1 MSIYLEL
8 PDVDKHFPF
17 RSLICGGD
25 ELCYP
30 HWHKEIEMIYV
41 TKGRLNLGINDTPI
55 RMEQGEVQFINGGD
69 VHYFLAS
76 PESERVVLQFDLSL
90 FQELSV
96 TCGNDF
102 SLRDVFTAMEHSSSG
117 WPQETAGRIIRLI
130 ESIYEEDTRRG
141 EGYAYLIKARLF
153 ELLTV
158 IMREVPRN
166 NAGRLPKFSEDSL
179 SQSREMMERLERIF
193 IYVEQHYQEQI
204 TLNEVAGHMGFS
216 PYYFTKLFKK
226 HTGMTFVAFLN
237 EYRLNKAKWILLNE
251 DLPMSAVAEAAGF
264 GSVKTFHHFFKSAT
278 GISPLKYHKTIF
290 GNNRAR
296 MQEESASQDL
306 YD

>member
-1 MSIYLEL
+1 MNIYLEL

-17 RSLICGGD
+17 RSLVCGGD
-25 ELCYP
+25 DLTYP
-30 HWHKEIEMIYV
+30 HWHKEIEIIYV

-55 RMEQGEVQFINGGD
+55 RMEQGEIQFINGGD

-76 PESERVVLQFDLSL
+76 PESERFVIQFDLGL
-90 FQELSV
+90 FQEV
-96 TCGNDF
+96 TALGGNEY
-102 SLRDVFTAMEHSSSG
+102 SLRDLFTEMEQSSSS
-117 WPQETAGRIIRLI
+117 WPEAVATKVIGLL
-130 ESIYEEDTRRG
+130 ESIYEEDTQRR

-158 IMREVPRN
+158 IMREVPKNSSNR
-166 NAGRLPKFSEDSL
+166 GPKFSEDTQI
-179 SQSREMMERLERIF
+179 QSRETLERLERIF
-193 IYVEQHYQEQI
+193 IYVEQHYQEPI

-226 HTGMTFVAFLN
+226 NTGMTFVAFLN

-251 DLPMSAVAEAAGF
+251 NLPMSAVAEAAGF
-264 GSVKTFHHFFKSAT
+264 GSVKTFHHFFKEAT

-290 GNNRAR
+290 RNNRAR
-296 MQEESASQDL
+296 LQEESPSADL
-306 YD
+306 

>member
-76 PESERVVLQFDLSL
+76 PESERVVLQFDLGL
-90 FQELSV
+90 FQELAA
-96 TCGNDF
+96 TCGTDF
-102 SLRDVFTAMEHSSSG
+102 SLREVFTVMEHSSSG
-117 WPQETAGRIIRLI
+117 WPQETAGRIIGLI

-141 EGYAYLIKARLF
+141 KAMP
-153 ELLTV
+153 
-158 IMREVPRN
+158 I
-166 NAGRLPKFSEDSL
+166 
-179 SQSREMMERLERIF
+179 
-193 IYVEQHYQEQI
+193 
-204 TLNEVAGHMGFS
+204 
-216 PYYFTKLFKK
+216 
-226 HTGMTFVAFLN
+226 
-237 EYRLNKAKWILLNE
+237 
-251 DLPMSAVAEAAGF
+251 
-264 GSVKTFHHFFKSAT
+264 
-278 GISPLKYHKTIF
+278 
-290 GNNRAR
+290 
-296 MQEESASQDL
+296 
-306 YD
+306 